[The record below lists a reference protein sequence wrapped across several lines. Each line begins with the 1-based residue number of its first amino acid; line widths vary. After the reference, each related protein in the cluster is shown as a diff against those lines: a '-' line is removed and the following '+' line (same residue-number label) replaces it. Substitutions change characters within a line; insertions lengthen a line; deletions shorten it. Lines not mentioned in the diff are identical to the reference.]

1 MFFLTRPVRWF
12 LTRSLTRY
20 RNVDVVFCVARR
32 VSKYHKRL
40 VRYVRMFHLRVCYA
54 SNGKLYVF
62 FFLTSFKRDFILT
75 VIPFVV
81 YARYA
86 HTFTTDLMA
95 FRSVAVACFA
105 VPSYCCVYNVFFS
118 FFLCLLYAWNCA
130 HSFFQKNIVFM
141 FCFAVIDGSCGVTF
155 ATYKQCTEHI
165 RIL

>member
-1 MFFLTRPVRWF
+1 MRPVRWF

-105 VPSYCCVYNVFFS
+105 VPSYCCVYNVFF
-118 FFLCLLYAWNCA
+118 FLLSLSSLCMELCA
-130 HSFFQKNIVFM
+130 FIFSKKYSVYVL
-141 FCFAVIDGSCGVTF
+141 FCSHRWVVRCYFCHIQTMHR
-155 ATYKQCTEHI
+155 TY
-165 RIL
+165 